1 MLCQFQVYSKRNR
14 LYIDMYPLLEQLILE
29 KVASQGLKG
38 QRFIFQGDV
47 YFYFSFPIGPDSL
60 LFFHPSLLVY
70 NLSVKGQ
77 TLALFPPDSK
87 EEKNKGTTWTRR
99 GPGRPSVNQEMCN
112 LHLFTLYMV
121 LNSSRSSRTLV
132 WQTLGHIKRTSMWFS
147 IWLTTSPGLCFA
159 LLPETCSGLQT
170 NTSGHVG
177 IGRYDGVQELGET

>member
-99 GPGRPSVNQEMCN
+99 GPGRPSVN
-112 LHLFTLYMV
+112 
-121 LNSSRSSRTLV
+121 
-132 WQTLGHIKRTSMWFS
+132 
-147 IWLTTSPGLCFA
+147 
-159 LLPETCSGLQT
+159 
-170 NTSGHVG
+170 
-177 IGRYDGVQELGET
+177 